1 MSNIVDIATLV
12 TAIAGLATAA
22 VALWNI
28 KELRLMRAVS
38 SKPSLIATDLKFLV
52 KCMRDNDAD
61 YGFDKEYPAIRIINF
76 GNGPAIHC
84 EACWRIPD
92 TELVELL
99 RSYDP
104 HDQFKIG
111 FEKSPFADDPCL
123 RLYWNHFITRQLSE
137 RINPIIPSI
146 AGESVAIKIPPYYL
160 QAFHL
165 YVRLAIDARPEK
177 KAYFPVR
184 PFPTAKLTVKFRDL
198 ADQPQV
204 ANYRVSLEYS
214 HNASHQIKEQRTYA
228 CCLTVVDQSRLG
240 SETT

>member
-38 SKPSLIATDLKFLV
+38 SKPSLIATDLEFLV
-52 KCMRDNDAD
+52 KCVRDNDAD
-61 YGFDKEYPAIRIINF
+61 YGPGEDDPTIRVINF
-76 GNGPAIHC
+76 GNGPAINC
-84 EACWRIPD
+84 EACWSVPD
-92 TELVELL
+92 AELVELL

-111 FEKSPFADDPCL
+111 FEKSPFAHDPIL
-123 RLYWNHFITRQLSE
+123 RLYWNHFVTRQLSE
-137 RINPIIPSI
+137 RINPIIPSA
-146 AGESVAIKIPPYYL
+146 AGESVGIKIPPYYL
-160 QAFHL
+160 EAFHL

-177 KAYFPVR
+177 KVYFPAR
-184 PFPTAKLTVKFRDL
+184 PFPIAKLTVKFRDL

-214 HNASHQIKEQRTYA
+214 HNATHQIKEQRTYA
-228 CCLTVVDQSRLG
+228 CSLTVVDQSRL
-240 SETT
+240 ETKT